1 MGLREVANS
10 PLFYLPVIL
19 FFVGRIVFY
28 GPTPDRVAAYLEENG
43 YRQVEVQ
50 PPVGGCGKGS
60 DKFTFTALSPNAGRT
75 SGHVCAGIFGF
86 SNSVSQN
93 N

>member
-1 MGLREVANS
+1 MSLSEVTNS

-28 GPTPDRVAAYLEENG
+28 GPTPDRVVAYLEQNG

-50 PPVGGCGKGS
+50 GPIGGCGKGN
-60 DKFTFTALSPNAGRT
+60 DKFTFTALSPDAGRT

-86 SNSVSQN
+86 FNSASQDN
-93 N
+93 